1 MSRALLIGRE
11 PGLELGYSYVSE
23 PPYDAVVIGSLSLS
37 ELLRFREER
46 ILTALAEGKPV
57 YLYTPGLPE
66 SPKNR
71 ALAGSLTAA
80 QRELKNWGVLFT
92 DGGRKRLITAEEA
105 RILRSSG
112 RQPAPGAVLTPLA
125 KEIMEGTRRK
135 SEK

>member
-1 MSRALLIGRE
+1 MTRALLVGKE
-11 PGLELGYSYVSE
+11 PGMDLGFQYVQE
-23 PPYDAVVIGSLSLS
+23 PPYDAVVIGSLTLPR
-37 ELLRFREER
+37 LLRFCEEPV
-46 ILTALAEGKPV
+46 LEALAEGKSV

-66 SPKNR
+66 APKNR

-125 KEIMEGTRRK
+125 REIMEGTK
-135 SEK
+135 

>member
-1 MSRALLIGRE
+1 MTRALLLGKE
-11 PGLELGYSYVSE
+11 PGTGLGFQYVTE
-23 PPYDAVVIGSLSLS
+23 EPYDVVVIGSLSLS
-37 ELLRFREER
+37 RLLRFQEEAV
-46 ILTALAEGKPV
+46 LKALAEGKPV

-66 SPKNR
+66 APKNR

-105 RILRSSG
+105 RILRAAG

-125 KEIMEGTRRK
+125 KEIMEGTR
-135 SEK
+135 

>member
-1 MSRALLIGRE
+1 MSRALLIGDA
-11 PGLELGYSYVSE
+11 PGTELGWQYVDKE
-23 PPYDAVVIGSLSLS
+23 PYDAVVIGSLRLS
-37 ELLRFREER
+37 QLLRFQEER
-46 ILTALAEGKPV
+46 VLNALAEGKPV

-66 SPKNR
+66 APKNR

-105 RILRSSG
+105 RILRAAG

-125 KEIMEGTRRK
+125 REIMEGSK
-135 SEK
+135 